1 MKRLIYVAVFGSIL
15 AMSTLFATQA
25 DAHWRGGRCC
35 WGGGWIAPALI
46 GGVVGYEL
54 SRPHY
59 YEPAPVYIQQPPVYI
74 QQPQIVQEP
83 PVGYHWQMMTDPA
96 TNQQRPVL
104 VPN

>member
-1 MKRLIYVAVFGSIL
+1 MKKILVALALLAVVGS
-15 AMSTLFATQA
+15 A
-25 DAHWRGGRCC
+25 DAHGYYRGGRCC
-35 WGGGWIAPALI
+35 WGGGWIAPLAVGGLI
-46 GGVVGYEL
+46 GYEL

-59 YEPAPVYIQQPPVYI
+59 YEPPPVIIQQPPVYI

-83 PVGYHWQMMTDPA
+83 PAGYHWQMMVDPA

>member
-1 MKRLIYVAVFGSIL
+1 MKKIIL
-15 AMSTLFATQA
+15 ALVLLATVSTAE
-25 DAHWRGGRCC
+25 AHWRGGRCC

-59 YEPAPVYIQQPPVYI
+59 YEPAPVIIQQPPVYI

-83 PVGYHWQMMTDPA
+83 PVGYHWQLMTDPA